1 MSAQPHAG
9 HPPSPPNGFG
19 GTGPHGSLENAD
31 THHETTDINV
41 RAIIWFVVVLSG
53 IVLSMNVSMWGLFRV
68 LQHFERKN
76 EPYVTPLARG
86 VAQPSQ
92 FPEPRLQTTPWT
104 DLHTFRAEQQ
114 NYLQGYGWVDEKLGV
129 ARIPIARAKEML
141 LQRGIPV
148 RPELADP
155 AEGTHVAATGES
167 NSGRMIPAGQAD
179 RSSVP
184 VAGTSTQAPAAP
196 QGSAVNPAQA
206 TGSTGPTPKKPGGG
220 V

>member
-9 HPPSPPNGFG
+9 
-19 GTGPHGSLENAD
+19 PHGSLENVD
-31 THHETTDINV
+31 THHEESDINV
-41 RAIIWFVVVLSG
+41 RAIIWFVVVLGS
-53 IVLSMNVSMWGLFRV
+53 IVLAINVSMWGMFRV
-68 LQHFERKN
+68 LQHFERTN
-76 EPYVTPLARG
+76 EPYVTPLARPAG
-86 VAQPSQ
+86 ETP
-92 FPEPRLQTTPWT
+92 PEPRLQTTPWT
-104 DLHTFRAEQQ
+104 DLHTFRADQQ
-114 NYLQGYGWVDEKLGV
+114 QYLDGYGWVDEKLGV
-129 ARIPIARAKEML
+129 ARIPIGKAKEML

-179 RSSVP
+179 RSTVP
-184 VAGTSTQAPAAP
+184 PAGTSTQAPAAP